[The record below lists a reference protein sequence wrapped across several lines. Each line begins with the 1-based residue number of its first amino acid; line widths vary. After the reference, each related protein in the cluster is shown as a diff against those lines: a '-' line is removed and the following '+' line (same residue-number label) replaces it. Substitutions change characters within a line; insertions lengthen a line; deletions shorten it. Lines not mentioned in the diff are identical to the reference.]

1 MVDLTFDR
9 KQVEEAVRAIVER
22 TMRMDMTWDW
32 PCGVAYY
39 GICQAYEAT
48 KEQRYL
54 DLVRER
60 VDEYLEI
67 GLPAWTVNTCS
78 MGHCCLSL
86 YQHTGEKKYLDVV
99 LSKVD
104 YLRNHALRFGD
115 NVLQHTVSDNN
126 DFPEQAWAD
135 TLFMAAFFLLRAG
148 VELKD
153 EALID
158 DALNQYYWHIKYL
171 QDPATGLY
179 YHGYNNITG
188 DHMSG
193 FYWGRA
199 NAWAAYTMSQVGVRL
214 PEAYLYPKFL
224 DVVGSLNDQLAAL
237 KLCQTE
243 NGLWRTILDDPES
256 YEEISASCGIAA
268 AMITKSNPLH
278 MKYINK
284 AIPGVLANISS
295 DGRVMNVSGGT
306 AVMKDRDG
314 YRNISRDWIQGWG
327 QGLALAFLTG
337 VLTYGQSE
345 GATAAAHH
353 TRPGTDLL
361 PPGAEQIFSRRS
373 LHACGADSR
382 ICKLLKKC
390 LRAGRRGH
398 RCVGQLFEPAPSRR
412 GLS

>member
-1 MVDLTFDR
+1 MKLDFDR
-9 KQVEEAVRAIVER
+9 EQVMKAMDAVVDR

-39 GICQAYEAT
+39 GICEAYEAT
-48 KEQRYL
+48 GKKEYL
-54 DLVRER
+54 DAVRAR
-60 VDEYLEI
+60 VDEYLEL
-67 GLPAWTVNTCS
+67 GLPTWTVNTCS

-99 LSKVD
+99 MSKID
-104 YLRNHALRFGD
+104 YLRNSALRFAD
-115 NVLQHTVSDNN
+115 RVLQHTVSANN

-135 TLFMAAFFLLRAG
+135 TLFMAAFFMLRVG
-148 VELKD
+148 VELHD
-153 EALID
+153 EELID
-158 DALNQYYWHIKYL
+158 DALNQWYWHIKYL

-179 YHGYNNITG
+179 YHGYNNITK

-237 KLCQTE
+237 KLLQTE

-256 YEEISASCGIAA
+256 YEEVSASAGIAA
-268 AMITKSNPLH
+268 AMVAKGNPLH
-278 MKYINK
+278 IKYINR
-284 AIPGVLANISS
+284 AIPGILANISP

-306 AVMKDRDG
+306 AVMRDREG

-327 QGLALAFLTG
+327 QGLVLAFLAG
-337 VLTYGQSE
+337 VIRYDQSE
-345 GATAAAHH
+345 GAN
-353 TRPGTDLL
+353 
-361 PPGAEQIFSRRS
+361 S
-373 LHACGADSR
+373 L
-382 ICKLLKKC
+382 
-390 LRAGRRGH
+390 
-398 RCVGQLFEPAPSRR
+398 
-412 GLS
+412 